1 MTSLSSRLR
10 KGWEEMAV
18 SVTKRLIQMSRQE
31 EKDIIVRDRKGNIHK
46 RNVNWKAERLVH
58 TSWCSDAL

>member
-31 EKDIIVRDRKGNIHK
+31 EKDIIVRDRKGNSHK